1 MRAMWP
7 LPSLHSSW
15 ASLFY
20 SLDFSSTELCSGA
33 WAPQLVS
40 PQDLCTCCFL
50 CLERSFP
57 PPSTLLDP
65 FHYLALSCSIASSK
79 RAFPITRSKL
89 SAPSYFLLLFHF
101 ILLIAILHIYLFVG
115 TFSCLLSTFLLYH
128 EKFKGRCHDCYFY
141 SIYPSPRQVPGT
153 QVAIW

>member
-1 MRAMWP
+1 MFRCLSTTTCLASGP
-7 LPSLHSSW
+7 LHLFHSS
-15 ASLFY
+15 
-20 SLDFSSTELCSGA
+20 
-33 WAPQLVS
+33 VKS
-40 PQDLCTCCFL
+40 P
-50 CLERSFP
+50 
-57 PPSTLLDP
+57 
-65 FHYLALSCSIASSK
+65 
-79 RAFPITRSKL
+79 FPIYIAGPFSL
-89 SAPSYFLLLFHF
+89 SSSQLQHRLFKEGFPNHPIQTECPFLFSPLLFHF